1 MSGSCC
7 DQVANF
13 EGLSPDYKRRLWL
26 VIAINATMFLVEMAA
41 GTLAGS
47 QALQA
52 DALDFLGDATT
63 YAISLAVIGTTIR
76 IRARAAIEGA
86 KPHRDGPLGLGFDCV
101 SCFHSGRAA
110 RRNNGNNRGLGVG
123 RQRGKRPHSGALQRW
138 RCQRAFRL
146 AVFTE

>member
-13 EGLSPDYKRRLWL
+13 EGLSLDYKRRLWL
-26 VIAINATMFLVEMAA
+26 VIAINATMFLVEMGA
-41 GTLAGS
+41 GALAGS

-63 YAISLAVIGTTIR
+63 YVISHWYVYSIPGTGVDL
-76 IRARAAIEGA
+76 EGA

-101 SCFHSGRAA
+101 SCFHFGRAA
-110 RRNNGNNRGLGVG
+110 RRNNGNNWGLGVG

-138 RCQRAFRL
+138 RCQYAFRL
-146 AVFTE
+146 VVFTE